1 MRVETRLTGLT
12 GLPAKARHAQA
23 LGYDGVAS
31 QETDHDPFFP
41 LVLAAEHAPALT
53 LTSSVAIAFPRSP
66 MITAQLSYDL
76 QRFSDGRF
84 RLGIGPQV
92 KGHNERRFSV
102 PWSAPA
108 PRLREYVGALRAIW
122 DCWESGGPLDFQGD
136 HYTFTLM
143 TPFFRPEPIA
153 HPHIPVYLSAVGPV
167 MCRLAGEIAD
177 GLRLHSLCSAKYL
190 TDVML
195 PNIEA
200 GARAAGRSLADVD
213 LVASARV
220 IVGADD
226 ETIRRGKAEL
236 ARLIAFYGS
245 TKVYQQVL
253 AVHGWGDVQR
263 QLHDLSL
270 EDRWDDM
277 PRLISDE
284 MIETFGVVGRPDEIA
299 PQLLNRFAPCST
311 VLISIPDGSDPQDTP
326 DDEAPQREADA
337 RALITALH
345 A

>member
-1 MRVETRLTGLT
+1 MNVETRLTGLT
-12 GLPAKARHAQA
+12 NLPAKAKHAQA
-23 LGYDGVAS
+23 LGYQGVAT

-41 LVLAAEHAPALT
+41 LLLAAEHAPNLT

-76 QRFSDGRF
+76 QRFSNGRF

-92 KGHNERRFSV
+92 KGHNQRRFSI

-122 DCWESGGPLDFQGD
+122 DCWDTGDPLNFQGD

-143 TPFFRPEPIA
+143 TPFFRPDPIN
-153 HPHIPVYLSAVGPV
+153 HPHIPIYLSAVGPV

-177 GLRLHSLCSAKYL
+177 GLRLHSLCSKKYL
-190 TDVML
+190 ADVML

-213 LVASARV
+213 LVASARLLV
-220 IVGADD
+220 ATDD
-226 ETIRRGKAEL
+226 NSLRQGKAEL

-245 TKVYQQVL
+245 TRVYQHVL
-253 AVHGWGDVQR
+253 DVHGWGDVQR

-270 EDRWDDM
+270 EDRWDHM
-277 PRLISDE
+277 PNLITDE
-284 MIETFGVVGRPDEIA
+284 MIETFAIVGPPDAIA
-299 PQLLNRFAPCST
+299 PQLLDRFALCST
-311 VLISIPDGSDPQDTP
+311 VLTSIPDGSDPGDTP
-326 DDEAPQREADA
+326 QHEANA
-337 RALITALH
+337 RTILAALTA
-345 A
+345 